1 MQLAEH
7 EHDLQDSELD
17 AWRLRCLLDVGYKQH
32 RAEQLAARRD
42 IDLHVA
48 VWLLARG
55 CDQKTA
61 MKILL

>member
-17 AWRLRCLLDVGYKQH
+17 AWRLRCLLDGGYKQH

-48 VWLLARG
+48 VWLLDHG
-55 CDQKTA
+55 CD
-61 MKILL
+61 